1 MQTGPVGAAAAA
13 RAPSTGSEP
22 PSEGGSAGGKG
33 DPFDVWLRCR
43 LHRSYGAT
51 AAEPIP
57 EELLRLIKD
66 DGKV

>member
-1 MQTGPVGAAAAA
+1 MQAGPVGAAAAA

-22 PSEGGSAGGKG
+22 PSEGGSAGKG